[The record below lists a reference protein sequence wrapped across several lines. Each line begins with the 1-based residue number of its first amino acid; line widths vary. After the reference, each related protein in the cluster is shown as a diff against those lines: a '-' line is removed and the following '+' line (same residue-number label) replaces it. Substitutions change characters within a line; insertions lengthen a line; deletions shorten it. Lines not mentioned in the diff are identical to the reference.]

1 MRHAQVPSLFPARRE
16 RGPTSCQMRAPTYSG
31 SGLYR
36 GPIGRF
42 LPELPGGANVPGAFL
57 GG

>member
-1 MRHAQVPSLFPARRE
+1 MRHAQVSLLFPARRE
-16 RGPTSCQMRAPTYSG
+16 RGAPSFQMRAPTYSG

-36 GPIGRF
+36 GPDGRS
-42 LPELPGGANVPGAFL
+42 LPETAGGANVPGAFL